1 MYLFIHICM
10 CVHICQEPTMYLKS
24 DFPVKVRM
32 KKEENTPITFTL
44 FNIVLKISANAI
56 DKKKKSTALKL
67 ERMR

>member
-1 MYLFIHICM
+1 
-10 CVHICQEPTMYLKS
+10 MYLKS

-32 KKEENTPITFTL
+32 KKEENTPITSTL